1 MKLGKGGHYVLGM
14 PLHCALLPVV
24 GFLFGFISG
33 LGFNQVIVLK
43 HCCRHC
49 SIDFATL
56 VLSFATLRF

>member
-1 MKLGKGGHYVLGM
+1 MLGM

-49 SIDFATL
+49 SVDFATL
-56 VLSFATLRF
+56 VLSFVTLRF